1 MADKQAIINAVR
13 NLSSFLKIPELRGA
27 ALRLT
32 KSGMPFLYSGGF
44 NMVFQIIHK
53 DKKWALRVWHVDMG
67 IDQERYQLIADML
80 TMSKLPHFA
89 QFNYAS
95 QALIVNGKAEDIILM
110 EWLDGLLLKEYL
122 KIHLHEP
129 RKIIDLAN
137 QFRNACDDLRE
148 NQIAHGDLQE
158 GNILVDSTGQLRFI
172 DYDSVII
179 PALVGES
186 DLVTGLKG
194 YQHPSRFKES
204 KASLK
209 ADYFSEL
216 IIYLSL
222 LALAYNPSLWLK
234 YQVESTQYLLF
245 TENDFINIENSE
257 IYRDLSLLPDE
268 IKKLLNILKIYLATG
283 SYKDLIHMG
292 SYLEVP
298 QILFFDVDNSVILI
312 GNNVTI
318 RWKTTN
324 ATQVFLQPVLGIIN
338 NSGQRVETVE
348 RETNYTLIATNNAGG
363 IEKLITVKVVPP
375 PQIKF
380 SLDRGKILFGERTT
394 LRWSIKDVSSAVLIA
409 GKNSETI
416 ALEGEIIV
424 TPENSIV
431 YEIEVIGLDGCSK
444 TKITK
449 ELIVLK
455 RVEIGYF
462 SSDTSLILEGLPVNV
477 KWKTSHA
484 TKIVISSNSQ
494 PDLDVTG
501 KGAITLFP
509 NRTTSYTFRVSN
521 DLSSMDGNPIQITVQ
536 PLPALPN
543 LNTLSIKPG
552 DLIPNFTLDLSNRI
566 DQLVETSEESFLKA
580 VLPKKK
586 FSLISS
592 LTGILSK
599 KR

>member
-27 ALRLT
+27 YLRLT

-44 NMVFQIIHK
+44 NMVFQIIHN
-53 DKKWALRVWHVDMG
+53 DKRWALRVWHVDMD

-89 QFNYAS
+89 QFKYAS
-95 QALIVNGKAEDIILM
+95 QALIVNGKAEDIVLM
-110 EWLDGLLLKEYL
+110 EWLDGLLLKEYV
-122 KIHLHEP
+122 KIHLHESE
-129 RKIIDLAN
+129 KIIDLAN
-137 QFRNACDDLRE
+137 QFRKACDDLRE

-245 TENDFINIENSE
+245 TENDFINIDQSD
-257 IYRDLSLLPDE
+257 IYRDLSLLPIE
-268 IKKLLNILKIYLATG
+268 IKRLLEILKIYLATG

-292 SYLEVP
+292 SYLEPP
-298 QILFFDVDNSVILI
+298 QILTFDVDNRITSIGNKVIL
-312 GNNVTI
+312 T
-318 RWKTTN
+318 WKTHN
-324 ATQVFLQPVLGIIN
+324 ATKVVVEPWLGIIN
-338 NSGQRVETVE
+338 NNGNRIETIE
-348 RETNYTLIATNNAGG
+348 RETTYKLIATNNSGE
-363 IEKLITVKVVPP
+363 IEKIITVQVVPP
-375 PQIKF
+375 PQINF
-380 SLDRGKILFGERTT
+380 SLDRGKILFGEQTR
-394 LRWSIKDVSSAVLIA
+394 LRWSMKNVSSAVLIT
-409 GKNSETI
+409 GKRSEI
-416 ALEGEIIV
+416 IPFEGELIV
-424 TPENSIV
+424 TPENSTV
-431 YEIEVIGLDGCSK
+431 YEIDAIGLDGFSK
-444 TKITK
+444 TEITK
-449 ELIVLK
+449 ELTVYK
-455 RVEIGYF
+455 RVEISYLR
-462 SSDTSLILEGLPVNV
+462 SSTSVILEGLPVTID
-477 KWKTSHA
+477 WKVLNA
-484 TKIVISSNSQ
+484 TQIIIISSSQ

-501 KGAITLFP
+501 KSTITLFP
-509 NRTTSYTFRVSN
+509 RRTTSYTFRVSN
-521 DLSSMDGNPIQITVQ
+521 DLSSLESDAIQITVQ

-543 LNTLSIKPG
+543 LNTLSIMPG
-552 DLIPNFTLDLSNRI
+552 DLIPKFTLDLSSRA
-566 DQLVETSEESFLKA
+566 DQLLNSSEESFLQA

-586 FSLISS
+586 ISLISS
-592 LTGILSK
+592 LTAILSK
-599 KR
+599 K